1 VLLEHPDLGSC
12 IDDELRHFVLGK
24 FPFSIV
30 YAIVRDSI
38 YVVAIAH
45 GSRGPEY
52 WRPRIQER

>member
-1 VLLEHPDLGSC
+1 VL
-12 IDDELRHFVLGK
+12 RK

-30 YAIVRDSI
+30 YTIVRDSI